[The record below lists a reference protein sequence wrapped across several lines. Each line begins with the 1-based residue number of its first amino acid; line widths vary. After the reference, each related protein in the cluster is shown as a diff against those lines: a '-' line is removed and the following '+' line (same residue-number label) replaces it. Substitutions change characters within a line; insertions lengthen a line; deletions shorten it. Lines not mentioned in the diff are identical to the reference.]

1 MQAAGGSYPDTEE
14 GDKAFWKHGLF
25 IVSPHHAQIQAIR
38 QSLSSGR
45 EWRTE
50 PFVGT
55 VDKMQGQEC
64 EAVVVSYGVSDAEY
78 ALGEREFI
86 YSLNRLN
93 VAVTRA
99 KAKTVVFLPRPLVE
113 PPIQAYE
120 DDRIAEG
127 VAFMQG
133 LVRFA
138 KRHGEEQRFPLEE
151 GAALLVYRVNG

>member
-1 MQAAGGSYPDTEE
+1 MRRSRSATGCPTRSTRSEKGS
-14 GDKAFWKHGLF
+14 
-25 IVSPHHAQIQAIR
+25 
-38 QSLSSGR
+38 
-45 EWRTE
+45 
-50 PFVGT
+50 
-55 VDKMQGQEC
+55 
-64 EAVVVSYGVSDAEY
+64 
-78 ALGEREFI
+78 FI

-138 KRHGEEQRFPLEE
+138 QRHGEEQRFSLEE